1 MRKFKRYLT
10 AMLSLLM
17 IFSVTAC
24 GKQTKPTEE
33 TQKPEPTETVES
45 TDNAAT
51 ALERV
56 FPLGE
61 VTPDDSYTIGFAVGT
76 EDEFLST
83 IRGAVI
89 VKAGELKVKIET
101 LFAEDNYEVQ
111 LAQIGEFVEMGCDAI
126 IATLVDTENVTAAIE
141 AAGDVPIVFVN
152 RKPVQDD
159 LLVDNKVVYVGS
171 DEAYAGRQQGE
182 NLASYFEGK
191 GQETVKYILL
201 RGKDGLHNTMERS
214 ESAIKALEDAGLE
227 IESVYEA
234 SANWDRTEAKMTVLD
249 VLNKEL
255 DVDCIIANNDLMA
268 LGAVDAVKE
277 VDNEKYADVQVVGI
291 DAIPLAR
298 VAIQNGD
305 LAFTVFQDGESQGVT
320 ALSAAVALANGDD
333 VPKLLDIPFI
343 GIDSGNVDALNMAD
357 PQSK

>member
-1 MRKFKRYLT
+1 MRRFKRYLA

-17 IFSVTAC
+17 ILSVTAC

-33 TQKPEPTETVES
+33 TEKTEPTETVDES
-45 TDNAAT
+45 TDDT

-61 VTPDDSYTIGFAVGT
+61 VTADDSYKIGFSVGV
-76 EDEFLST
+76 EDQFLAT
-83 IRGAVI
+83 IRGAV
-89 VKAGELKVKIET
+89 VSKGGEMKVKVET
-101 LFAEDNYEVQ
+101 LFAEDNYDVQ
-111 LAQIGEFVEMGCDAI
+111 LAQIAELADLGCDAI
-126 IATLVDTENVTAAIE
+126 IASLASTENVEPAIE

-159 LLVDNKVVYVGS
+159 LLVDNKVIYVGS

-182 NLASYFEGK
+182 YLASYFEGK
-191 GQETVKYILL
+191 DLETVKYILL

-214 ESAIKALEDAGLE
+214 ESAIKALEDAGLDL
-227 IESVYEA
+227 ESVYEA
-234 SANWDRTEAKMTVLD
+234 SANWDRIEAKATVLD

-255 DVDCIIANNDLMA
+255 DVDCIVANNDLMA
-268 LGAVDAVKE
+268 LGAIDALKE
-277 VDNEKYADVQVVGI
+277 VDNEKYADVQIVGI

-320 ALSAAVALANGDD
+320 ALRAAVALANGDD

-343 GIDSGNVDALNMAD
+343 GIDSGNIDALNLVD
-357 PQSK
+357 PQSN